1 MKLTLTDIEHIFT
14 GREPAPIGQHR
25 FFSVLV
31 PFVEKDWKVHILYE
45 TRAKT
50 LKSDPG
56 EICFPGGHIEAGE
69 TPEEAALRETCEEIG
84 ISRDKIRIIGP
95 GNVLYGYANYT
106 LYTYLGIIDYEDY
119 LNSKPQEEEVDEIFL
134 VDAEELAEC
143 VPEIFR
149 EKVAA
154 SVDKDFPYEK
164 LGIEKDYPWRTGIW
178 DIPIYE
184 VGGRMIWGLTARI
197 TCDLLKTI
205 EKSGFFSGEK
215 AAAEK
220 SSPRA

>member
-1 MKLTLTDIEHIFT
+1 M
-14 GREPAPIGQHR
+14 
-25 FFSVLV
+25 
-31 PFVEKDWKVHILYE
+31 EKDGKVHILYE

-84 ISRDKIRIIGP
+84 ISCDKIRMIGP

-106 LYTYLGIIDYEDY
+106 LYIYLGIIDYEDY
-119 LNSKPQEEEVDEIFL
+119 LNAKPQTEEVEEIFL
-134 VDAEELAEC
+134 VDAEALAAC
-143 VPEIFR
+143 SPEIFR
-149 EKVAA
+149 EKVSA

-164 LGIEKDYPWRTGIW
+164 LGIQKDYPWRTGIW

-197 TCDLLKTI
+197 TCDLLETI
-205 EKSGFFSGEK
+205 SESGILSEENDNG
-215 AAAEK
+215 
-220 SSPRA
+220 RG